1 MVSNNDLKG
10 GEKVEQHS
18 KLGYSAVSTFENC
31 PYQYKLRYID
41 NVEMLDDYEPADAL
55 KIGTALHSGIE
66 VDTST
71 AIQEYFNSYPII
83 TDAHITEAIKLETM
97 IPKVKEVIPE
107 GQHEVFFE
115 YGAFKGT
122 IDLLVPVELDEV
134 YKEVECTLCK
144 NKDCQYYNKFLGDD
158 EYFKN
163 LNCPYG
169 KFDKWYDIYDF
180 KYSNNVDS
188 YMQSAQLHVYKYF
201 GEKALGIKIRKLYFV
216 FVQKVQIRKKK
227 TEDLN
232 QFRLRLKNT
241 LKDAQVQVKEV
252 SYDASKV
259 MDFMQNQVNILTC
272 TDYKKQPSRLCDFC
286 EYQEYCEKQEVL
298 NMALPS
304 INRVEVEKTS
314 KKKIWIYGQPYS
326 GKTTFADQAPTPL
339 NLNTDGNVKYVT
351 MPRLAIKDEVT
362 TEGRITKR
370 KFAWEIFK
378 EAIADLEKGSDFET
392 IVVDLLEDTYE
403 HCRLYMYDQ
412 LGITHESDDSFRAW
426 DKVRTEY
433 LSNIKRLL
441 NLDYNIILI
450 SHEDTSKDLTK
461 KGGDKVTAIM
471 PNLNEKA
478 SKKIAGMVDL
488 VARLVV
494 DGDKRTLN
502 FKSDEVVFGGGR
514 LQGVK
519 TTEIPLSWDELCKVY
534 DEAIGNVADKPKT
547 AHQQKVEE
555 FKKELEEP
563 TLEPEIEPDETTG
576 VEVVEPVEE
585 APVRRTR
592 RKRE

>member
-1 MVSNNDLKG
+1 MDN
-10 GEKVEQHS
+10 QHS
-18 KLGYSAVSTFENC
+18 ALGYSAVSTFEKC
-31 PYQYKLRYID
+31 PYQYKLRYI
-41 NVEMLDDYEPADAL
+41 NKVEMLDDYEPTDAL
-55 KIGTALHSGIE
+55 KIGTALHRGIE
-66 VDTST
+66 IDAPT
-71 AIQEYFNSYPII
+71 AIQEYYNSYPII

-97 IPKVKEVIPE
+97 IPKVKAVIPE

-122 IDLLVPVELDEV
+122 IDLLVPVEAPLVYNTEERTGKEGTVERLD
-134 YKEVECTLCK
+134 
-144 NKDCQYYNKFLGDD
+144 GDW
-158 EYFKN
+158 F
-163 LNCPYG
+163 
-169 KFDKWYDIYDF
+169 DIYDF
-180 KYSNNVDS
+180 KYSNNIDQYLES
-188 YMQSAQLHVYKYF
+188 PQLHVYKYF
-201 GEKALGIKIRKLYFV
+201 AEKALGIKVRKLYFV
-216 FVQKVQIRKKK
+216 FAEKTMIRQKK

-232 QFRLRLKNT
+232 QFRLRLKRT
-241 LKDAQVQVKEV
+241 LEGAQVQVKEV
-252 SYDASKV
+252 SYDVSKV
-259 MDFMQNQVNILTC
+259 LDFMQNQVKILTC
-272 TDYKKQPSRLCDFC
+272 TDYIKTPSRLCDWC
-286 EYQEYCEKQEVL
+286 EYQNYCEEQEVL
-298 NMALPS
+298 HRALPS
-304 INRVEVEKTS
+304 TDRVEVKKNS
-314 KKKIWIYGQPYS
+314 YKKIWIYGQPYS
-326 GKTTFADQAPTPL
+326 GKTTFADEAPTPL

-362 TEGRITKR
+362 VEGRITKR

-378 EAIADLEKGSDFET
+378 EAISDLEKGSDFET

-403 HCRLYMYDQ
+403 ACRLYMYDQ

-441 NLDYNIILI
+441 SLDYNIILI

-519 TTEIPLSWDELCKVY
+519 TTEIPLSWDALCDVY
-534 DEAIGNVADKPKT
+534 DQAIGKVEKPKT
-547 AHQQKVEE
+547 AHQKKVEE
-555 FKKELEEP
+555 FKQAQEQVEEAKEQP
-563 TLEPEIEPDETTG
+563 T
-576 VEVVEPVEE
+576 PVEE
-585 APVRRTR
+585 PAEEKPARRTR
-592 RKRE
+592 RTR

>member
-1 MVSNNDLKG
+1 MILQTVGFVLSVITQNTPNMILTNG
-10 GEKVEQHS
+10 KVVKIMSEQHS

-31 PYQYKLRYID
+31 PYQYKLRYVD
-41 NVEMLDDYEPADAL
+41 KVEMLDEYEPTDAL
-55 KIGTALHSGIE
+55 KIGTALHRGIE
-66 VDTST
+66 TDVKTS
-71 AIQEYFNSYPII
+71 IQEYYNSYPVIS
-83 TDAHITEAIKLETM
+83 DLHINEAIKLETL
-97 IPKVKEVIPE
+97 IPKVKAVIPD
-107 GQHEVFFE
+107 GQHEVFIQ
-115 YGAFKGT
+115 YGEFKGT
-122 IDLLVPVELDEV
+122 IDLLVD
-134 YKEVECTLCK
+134 
-144 NKDCQYYNKFLGDD
+144 NKDGTYS
-158 EYFKN
+158 
-163 LNCPYG
+163 
-169 KFDKWYDIYDF
+169 IYDF
-180 KYSNNVDS
+180 KYSNNIDR

-201 GEKALGIKIRKLYFV
+201 AEKALGIKIRKLYFV
-216 FVQKVQIRKKK
+216 FVQKVQIRQKK

-241 LKDAQVQVKEV
+241 LRDAQVQVKEV
-252 SYDASKV
+252 SYDANKV
-259 MDFMQNQVNILTC
+259 INFMQNQVNILTC
-272 TDYKKQPSRLCDFC
+272 KDYINTPPRLCDRC
-286 EYQEYCEKQEVL
+286 EYKEYCEKQEVL

-304 INRVEVEKTS
+304 THRVEVEKAS
-314 KKKIWIYGQPYS
+314 KKKIWIYGAPYS

-351 MPRLAIKDEVT
+351 MPRLEIKDEVT

-378 EAIADLEKGSDFET
+378 EAISDLEKGSDFET

-488 VARLVV
+488 VARIVV

-519 TTEIPLSWDELCKVY
+519 TTEIPLSWDALCEVY
-534 DEAIGNVADKPKT
+534 DEAIGNVADNPKT

-555 FKKELEEP
+555 FKKEKAEP
-563 TLEPEIEPDETTG
+563 TPKPEIEPDETTG
-576 VEVVEPVEE
+576 IKVTEPVEE
-585 APVRRTR
+585 DKPVRRTR

>member
-1 MVSNNDLKG
+1 MS
-10 GEKVEQHS
+10 EQHS
-18 KLGYSAVSTFENC
+18 TLGYSAVSTFENC

-41 NVEMLDDYEPADAL
+41 KVEMLDDYEATDAL
-55 KIGTALHSGIE
+55 KIGTALHRGIE
-66 VDTST
+66 TNVPT

-97 IPKVKEVIPE
+97 IPKVKEVIPD

-122 IDLLVPVELDEV
+122 IDLLVD
-134 YKEVECTLCK
+134 
-144 NKDCQYYNKFLGDD
+144 NKDSTFS
-158 EYFKN
+158 
-163 LNCPYG
+163 
-169 KFDKWYDIYDF
+169 IYDF
-180 KYSNNVDS
+180 KYSNNIDK
-188 YMQSAQLHVYKYF
+188 YMQSAQLHVYKAF
-201 GEKALGIKIRKLYFV
+201 AEKALNITVSHLYFV
-216 FVQKVQIRKKK
+216 FVQKVQIRQKK

-241 LKDAQVQVKEV
+241 LQDAQVQVKEV
-252 SYDASKV
+252 SYDVNKV
-259 MDFMQNQVNILTC
+259 FNFMQNQVKILTC
-272 TDYKKQPSRLCDFC
+272 SDYIKTPSKLCDWC
-286 EYQEYCEKQEVL
+286 EYQEFCEKQEVI

-304 INRVEVEKTS
+304 TNRVEVEKTS
-314 KKKIWIYGQPYS
+314 KKKIWIYGAPYS

-351 MPRLAIKDEVT
+351 MPRMAIKDEVT

-378 EAIADLEKGSDFET
+378 EAISDLEKGSDFET

-403 HCRLYMYDQ
+403 YCRLYMYDQ

-519 TTEIPLSWDELCKVY
+519 TTEIPLSWDALCAVY
-534 DEAIGNVADKPKT
+534 DEAIGNVAPVDNHAEPVGVKVT
-547 AHQQKVEE
+547 ATPNNEE
-555 FKKELEEP
+555 FNLDECEEVI
-563 TLEPEIEPDETTG
+563 PEQES
-576 VEVVEPVEE
+576 PVEE
-585 APVRRTR
+585 EKPVRRTR
-592 RKRE
+592 RTRT

>member
-1 MVSNNDLKG
+1 M
-10 GEKVEQHS
+10 EQHS
-18 KLGYSAVSTFENC
+18 ALGYSAVSTFEKC

-41 NVEMLDDYEPADAL
+41 EVKMLDDYEPADAL
-55 KIGTALHSGIE
+55 KIGTALHRGIE
-66 VDTST
+66 TDVST
-71 AIQEYFNSYPII
+71 AIQEYYNSYPVIS
-83 TDAHITEAIKLETM
+83 DQHITEAIKLETM
-97 IPKVKEVIPE
+97 IPKVKAVIPE
-107 GQHEVFFE
+107 GEHEVFFQ

-122 IDLLVPVELDEV
+122 IDLLVPTGE
-134 YKEVECTLCK
+134 
-144 NKDCQYYNKFLGDD
+144 YYGEIPCYNGAFSPEG
-158 EYFKN
+158 EYF
-163 LNCPYG
+163 
-169 KFDKWYDIYDF
+169 DIYDF
-180 KYSNNVDS
+180 KYSNNVDT
-188 YMQSAQLHVYKYF
+188 YMQSEQLHVYKYF
-201 GEKALGIKIRKLYFV
+201 AEKALNIRIRKLYFV
-216 FVQKVQIRKKK
+216 FVQKVQIRQKK

-241 LKDAQVQVKEV
+241 LQNATVQVKEV
-252 SYDASKV
+252 SYDVNKV
-259 MDFMQNQVNILTC
+259 LDFMQNQVKILTC
-272 TDYKKQPSRLCDFC
+272 NDYKKQPNKLCDWC
-286 EYQEYCEKQEVL
+286 EYQPYCEKQEVL

-304 INRVEVEKTS
+304 TNRVEVEKAS

-362 TEGRITKR
+362 VEGRITKR

-378 EAIADLEKGSDFET
+378 EAISDLEKGSDFET

-403 HCRLYMYDQ
+403 SCRLYMYDQ

-519 TTEIPLSWDELCKVY
+519 TTEIPLSWDALCEVY
-534 DEAIGNVADKPKT
+534 DEAIGKVADKPK
-547 AHQQKVEE
+547 QEE
-555 FKKELEEP
+555 QP
-563 TLEPEIEPDETTG
+563 TTNETVEPDATTN
-576 VEVVEPVEE
+576 VEVTST
-585 APVRRTR
+585 PVRRTR
-592 RKRE
+592 RTRGE

>member
-1 MVSNNDLKG
+1 
-10 GEKVEQHS
+10 
-18 KLGYSAVSTFENC
+18 
-31 PYQYKLRYID
+31 
-41 NVEMLDDYEPADAL
+41 MLDDYEPADAL
-55 KIGTALHSGIE
+55 KIGTALHRGIE

-71 AIQEYFNSYPII
+71 AIQEYFNSYPVIS
-83 TDAHITEAIKLETM
+83 DQHITEAIKLETM

-107 GQHEVFFE
+107 GQHEVFFQ

-122 IDLLVPVELDEV
+122 IDLLVPTEDYEVNPTTDESGRVVPKVER
-134 YKEVECTLCK
+134 Y
-144 NKDCQYYNKFLGDD
+144 
-158 EYFKN
+158 
-163 LNCPYG
+163 
-169 KFDKWYDIYDF
+169 YDIYDF
-180 KYSNNVDS
+180 KYSNNVDR
-188 YMQSAQLHVYKYF
+188 YMESSQLHVYKYF
-201 GEKALGIKIRKLYFV
+201 AEKALGIKIRRLYFV
-216 FVQKVQIRKKK
+216 FVQKVQIRQKK

-241 LKDAQVQVKEV
+241 LQDAQVQVKEV
-252 SYDASKV
+252 SYDANKV

-272 TDYKKQPSRLCDFC
+272 TDYKKTPSRLCDWC
-286 EYQEYCEKQEVL
+286 EYKEYCEKQEVL
-298 NMALPS
+298 NMVLPS
-304 INRVEVEKTS
+304 TQRVDVQKTS

-351 MPRLAIKDEVT
+351 MPRLPIKDEVT

-378 EAIADLEKGSDFET
+378 EAISDLEKGSDFET

-403 HCRLYMYDQ
+403 SCRLYMYEQ

-441 NLDYNIILI
+441 SLDYNIILI

-519 TTEIPLSWDELCKVY
+519 TTEIPLSWDALCDVY
-534 DEAIGNVADKPKT
+534 DEAIGKVADKPKT

-555 FKKELEEP
+555 FKKEQSEP
-563 TLEPEIEPDETTG
+563 TPEKTETLENLDGFEELT
-576 VEVVEPVEE
+576 PVEE
-585 APVRRTR
+585 EPAEEKPVRRTR

>member
-1 MVSNNDLKG
+1 MDN
-10 GEKVEQHS
+10 QHS
-18 KLGYSAVSTFENC
+18 ALGYSAVSTFENC
-31 PYQYKLRYID
+31 PYQYRLRYID
-41 NVEMLDDYEPADAL
+41 GVEMLDDYEPTDAL
-55 KIGTALHSGIE
+55 KIGTALHRGIE
-66 VDTST
+66 IDVPT
-71 AIQEYFNSYPII
+71 AIQEYYNSYPII

-97 IPKVKEVIPE
+97 IPKVKAVIPD

-122 IDLLVPVELDEV
+122 IDLLVPVENPIV
-134 YKEVECTLCK
+134 YHTEERTGEEGTVETLP
-144 NKDCQYYNKFLGDD
+144 GD
-158 EYFKN
+158 
-163 LNCPYG
+163 
-169 KFDKWYDIYDF
+169 WYDIYDF
-180 KYSNNVDS
+180 KYSNNIDRYLES
-188 YMQSAQLHVYKYF
+188 PQLHVYKYF
-201 GEKALGIKIRKLYFV
+201 AEKALGIKVRKLYFV
-216 FVQKVQIRKKK
+216 FAEKTMIRQKK

-232 QFRLRLKNT
+232 QFRLRLKRT
-241 LKDAQVQVKEV
+241 LEGAQVQVREV
-252 SYDASKV
+252 SYDVNKV
-259 MDFMQNQVNILTC
+259 LEFMQNQVKILTC
-272 TDYKKQPSRLCDFC
+272 TDYIKTPSKLCDWC
-286 EYQEYCEKQEVL
+286 EYQNYCEKQEVL

-304 INRVEVEKTS
+304 TDRVEVKKNS
-314 KKKIWIYGQPYS
+314 YKKIWIYGQPYS
-326 GKTTFADQAPTPL
+326 GKTTFADEAPTPL

-362 TEGRITKR
+362 VEGRITKR

-378 EAIADLEKGSDFET
+378 EAISDLEKGSDFET

-403 HCRLYMYDQ
+403 ACRLYMYDQ

-441 NLDYNIILI
+441 SLDYNIILI

-519 TTEIPLSWDELCKVY
+519 TTEIPLSWDALCDVY
-534 DEAIGNVADKPKT
+534 NEAIGKVADKPKT

-555 FKKELEEP
+555 FKQEQEQADPTPENTIDEHAEPMGVKVTSAPEQEE
-563 TLEPEIEPDETTG
+563 EK
-576 VEVVEPVEE
+576 
-585 APVRRTR
+585 PVRRTR
-592 RKRE
+592 RTRA

>member
-1 MVSNNDLKG
+1 MDN
-10 GEKVEQHS
+10 QHS
-18 KLGYSAVSTFENC
+18 ALGYSAVSTFERC
-31 PYQYKLRYID
+31 PYQYRLRYID
-41 NVEMLDDYEPADAL
+41 GVEMLDDYEPTDAL
-55 KIGTALHSGIE
+55 KIGTALHRGIE
-66 VDTST
+66 IDVPT
-71 AIQEYFNSYPII
+71 AIQEYYNSYPII

-97 IPKVKEVIPE
+97 IPKVKAVIPE

-122 IDLLVPVELDEV
+122 IDLLVPVENPIV
-134 YKEVECTLCK
+134 YHTEERTGKEGTVETLP
-144 NKDCQYYNKFLGDD
+144 GD
-158 EYFKN
+158 
-163 LNCPYG
+163 
-169 KFDKWYDIYDF
+169 WYDIYDF
-180 KYSNNVDS
+180 KYSNNIDRYLES
-188 YMQSAQLHVYKYF
+188 PQLHVYKYF
-201 GEKALGIKIRKLYFV
+201 AEKALGIKVRKLYFV
-216 FVQKVQIRKKK
+216 FAEKTMIRQKK

-232 QFRLRLKNT
+232 QFRLRLKRT
-241 LKDAQVQVKEV
+241 LEGAQVQVKEV
-252 SYDASKV
+252 SYDVGKV
-259 MDFMQNQVNILTC
+259 LEFMQNQVKILTC
-272 TDYKKQPSRLCDFC
+272 TDYIKTPSRLCDFC
-286 EYQEYCEKQEVL
+286 EYQNYCEKQEVL

-304 INRVEVEKTS
+304 TDRVEVKKNS
-314 KKKIWIYGQPYS
+314 YKKIWIYGQPYS
-326 GKTTFADQAPTPL
+326 GKTTFADEAPTPL

-362 TEGRITKR
+362 VEGRITKR

-378 EAIADLEKGSDFET
+378 EAISDLEKGSDFET
-392 IVVDLLEDTYE
+392 VVVDLLEDTYE
-403 HCRLYMYDQ
+403 ACRLYMYDQ

-441 NLDYNIILI
+441 SLDYNIILI

-519 TTEIPLSWDELCKVY
+519 TTEIPLSWDALCAVY
-534 DEAIGNVADKPKT
+534 DEAIGKVSDKPKT
-547 AHQQKVEE
+547 VHQQKVEE
-555 FKKELEEP
+555 FKQEQSEVTP
-563 TLEPEIEPDETTG
+563 EPEQ
-576 VEVVEPVEE
+576 PVEE
-585 APVRRTR
+585 EKPVRRTR
-592 RKRE
+592 RKRGE

>member
-1 MVSNNDLKG
+1 MDN
-10 GEKVEQHS
+10 QHS
-18 KLGYSAVSTFENC
+18 ALGYSAVSTFERC
-31 PYQYKLRYID
+31 PYQYRLRYID
-41 NVEMLDDYEPADAL
+41 GLETLDEYEPTDAL
-55 KIGTALHSGIE
+55 KIGTALHRGIE
-66 VDTST
+66 IDVPT
-71 AIQEYFNSYPII
+71 AIQEYYNSYPII

-97 IPKVKEVIPE
+97 IPKVKEVVPE

-122 IDLLVPVELDEV
+122 IDLLVPVEAPLVYHTEERTGKEGTVERLD
-134 YKEVECTLCK
+134 
-144 NKDCQYYNKFLGDD
+144 GD
-158 EYFKN
+158 
-163 LNCPYG
+163 
-169 KFDKWYDIYDF
+169 WYDIYDF
-180 KYSNNVDS
+180 KYSNNIDRYLES
-188 YMQSAQLHVYKYF
+188 PQLHVYKYF
-201 GEKALGIKIRKLYFV
+201 AEKALGIKVRKLYFV
-216 FVQKVQIRKKK
+216 FAEKTMIRQKK

-232 QFRLRLKNT
+232 QFRLRLKRT
-241 LKDAQVQVKEV
+241 LEGAQVQVKEV
-252 SYDASKV
+252 SYDVGKV
-259 MDFMQNQVNILTC
+259 LDFMQNQGKILTC
-272 TDYKKQPSRLCDFC
+272 TDYIKTPSRLCDFC
-286 EYQEYCEKQEVL
+286 EYQNYCEKQEVL

-304 INRVEVEKTS
+304 TDRVEVKKNS
-314 KKKIWIYGQPYS
+314 YKKIWIYGQPYS
-326 GKTTFADQAPTPL
+326 GKTTFADEAPTPL

-362 TEGRITKR
+362 VEGRITKR

-378 EAIADLEKGSDFET
+378 EAISDLEKGSDFET

-403 HCRLYMYDQ
+403 ACRLYMYDQ

-441 NLDYNIILI
+441 SLDYNIILI

-519 TTEIPLSWDELCKVY
+519 TTEIPLSWDALCEVY
-534 DEAIGNVADKPKT
+534 DEAIGKVADKPKT
-547 AHQQKVEE
+547 AKKPDFEVTEQEQADPTPENTIDEHAEPMGVKVTSAPEQEE
-555 FKKELEEP
+555 EK
-563 TLEPEIEPDETTG
+563 
-576 VEVVEPVEE
+576 
-585 APVRRTR
+585 PVRRTR
-592 RKRE
+592 RTRA

>member
-1 MVSNNDLKG
+1 MN
-10 GEKVEQHS
+10 EKHS

-41 NVEMLDDYEPADAL
+41 NVEMLDDYDPADAL
-55 KIGTALHSGIE
+55 KIGTALHRGIE

-71 AIQEYFNSYPII
+71 AIQEYYNSYPVIS
-83 TDAHITEAIKLETM
+83 DQHINEAIKLETL

-122 IDLLVPVELDEV
+122 IDLLVPSELTLEEKDDICFNCG
-134 YKEVECTLCK
+134 KECDYE
-144 NKDCQYYNKFLGDD
+144 NSGQ
-158 EYFKN
+158 
-163 LNCPYG
+163 CPYG
-169 KFDKWYDIYDF
+169 KYHGYYNIYDF
-180 KYSNNVDS
+180 KYSNNIER

-201 GEKALGIKIRKLYFV
+201 AEKALGIKIRKMYFV
-216 FVQKVQIRKKK
+216 FAQKVQIRQKK
-227 TEDLN
+227 TETLE

-241 LKDAQVQVKEV
+241 LHDAQVQVKEV
-252 SYDASKV
+252 SYDVSKV
-259 MDFMQNQVNILTC
+259 LDFMQSQVNILTC
-272 TDYKKQPSRLCDFC
+272 TDYKKQVTKLCDWC
-286 EYQEYCEKQEVL
+286 EYQSYCEKKEEL
-298 NMALPS
+298 NMLPS
-304 INRVEVEKTS
+304 TQRVDVQKAS

-326 GKTTFADQAPTPL
+326 GKTTFADQSPTPL

-351 MPRLAIKDEVT
+351 MPRLAIKDEVVV
-362 TEGRITKR
+362 EGRITKR

-378 EAIADLEKGSDFET
+378 EAISDLEKGSDFET

-403 HCRLYMYDQ
+403 HCRLYMYNE

-461 KGGDKVTAIM
+461 RGGDKVTAIM

-488 VARLVV
+488 VARVVV

-519 TTEIPLSWDELCKVY
+519 TTEIPLSWDALCEVY
-534 DEAIGNVADKPKT
+534 DEAIGKVAEKPKT
-547 AHQQKVEE
+547 AHQKKVEE
-555 FKKELEEP
+555 FKQEQEETTP
-563 TLEPEIEPDETTG
+563 EPEIEPDATTG
-576 VEVVEPVEE
+576 IKVTEPVEKDK
-585 APVRRTR
+585 PVRRTR
-592 RKRE
+592 RTRRKRDE

>member
-1 MVSNNDLKG
+1 MDN
-10 GEKVEQHS
+10 QHS
-18 KLGYSAVSTFENC
+18 ALGYSAVSTFEQC
-31 PYQYKLRYID
+31 PYKYKLRYI
-41 NVEMLDDYEPADAL
+41 NKVEMLDDYDPADAL
-55 KIGTALHSGIE
+55 KIGTALHRGIE

-71 AIQEYFNSYPII
+71 AIQEYYNSYPVIS
-83 TDAHITEAIKLETM
+83 DQHITEAIKLETM

-107 GQHEVFFE
+107 GEHEVFFE

-122 IDLLVPVELDEV
+122 IDLLVPTGE
-134 YKEVECTLCK
+134 
-144 NKDCQYYNKFLGDD
+144 YYGEIPCYNGAFSPEG
-158 EYFKN
+158 EY
-163 LNCPYG
+163 
-169 KFDKWYDIYDF
+169 YDIYDF
-180 KYSNNVDS
+180 KYSNGIDR
-188 YMQSAQLHVYKYF
+188 YMESPQLHIYKYF
-201 GEKALGIKIRKLYFV
+201 AEKALNIRIRKLYFV
-216 FVQKVQIRKKK
+216 FVQKVQIRQKK

-241 LKDAQVQVKEV
+241 LQDAQVQVKEV
-252 SYDASKV
+252 SYNANKV
-259 MDFMQNQVNILTC
+259 MDFMQSQVNILTC
-272 TDYKKQPSRLCDFC
+272 TDYKKQPSRLCDWC
-286 EYQEYCEKQEVL
+286 EYQDFCEKQEVL

-304 INRVEVEKTS
+304 TQRVDVERTS

-326 GKTTFADQAPTPL
+326 GKTTFADQSPTPL

-362 TEGRITKR
+362 LEGRLTNR

-378 EAIADLEKGSDFET
+378 EAISDLEKGSDFET

-403 HCRLYMYDQ
+403 HCRRYVFDKNK
-412 LGITHESDDSFRAW
+412 IEHESDSGYGKGW
-426 DKVRTEY
+426 DLVRTEY

-461 KGGDKVTAIM
+461 KSGDKITSIK
-471 PNLNEKA
+471 PNLNEKV
-478 SKKIAGMVDL
+478 SNKIAGMVDL

-519 TTEIPLSWDELCKVY
+519 TTEVPLSWDSLCEVY
-534 DEAIGNVADKPKT
+534 DEAIGKVADKPKT

-555 FKKELEEP
+555 FKKEQSEP
-563 TLEPEIEPDETTG
+563 TPENTEELDNLDGFVDITPEPEK
-576 VEVVEPVEE
+576 EE
-585 APVRRTR
+585 KAVRRTR

>member
-1 MVSNNDLKG
+1 MN
-10 GEKVEQHS
+10 EQHS
-18 KLGYSAVSTFENC
+18 ALGYSAVSTFENC

-41 NVEMLDDYEPADAL
+41 KVEMLDEYEPTDAL
-55 KIGTALHSGIE
+55 KIGTALHRGIE

-97 IPKVKEVIPE
+97 IPKVKAVIPE

-115 YGAFKGT
+115 YGEFKGT
-122 IDLLVPVELDEV
+122 IDLLAPIEGWDGYL
-134 YKEVECTLCK
+134 
-144 NKDCQYYNKFLGDD
+144 
-158 EYFKN
+158 
-163 LNCPYG
+163 
-169 KFDKWYDIYDF
+169 YDIYDF
-180 KYSNNVDS
+180 KYSNNIDM

-201 GEKALGIKIRKLYFV
+201 AEKALSIKIRKLYFV
-216 FVQKVQIRKKK
+216 FVQKVQIRQKK

-241 LKDAQVQVKEV
+241 LQDAQVQVKEV
-252 SYDASKV
+252 SYDVNKV
-259 MDFMQNQVNILTC
+259 FDFMQNQVKILTC
-272 TDYKKQPSRLCDFC
+272 TDYIKTPSKLCDWC
-286 EYQEYCEKQEVL
+286 EYQELCEKQEVI

-304 INRVEVEKTS
+304 TNRVEVEKTS

-378 EAIADLEKGSDFET
+378 EAITDLERGSDFET

-403 HCRLYMYDQ
+403 YCRLYMYDQ

-461 KGGDKVTAIM
+461 RGGDKVTAIM

-519 TTEIPLSWDELCKVY
+519 TTEIPLSWDALCAVY
-534 DEAIGNVADKPKT
+534 DEAIGKVAPVDLHAEPVGVKVT
-547 AHQQKVEE
+547 ATPNNEE
-555 FKKELEEP
+555 FNLDDYE
-563 TLEPEIEPDETTG
+563 
-576 VEVVEPVEE
+576 EVVPEQEAPVEE
-585 APVRRTR
+585 KPVRRTR
-592 RKRE
+592 RTRV

>member
-1 MVSNNDLKG
+1 MS
-10 GEKVEQHS
+10 EQHS
-18 KLGYSAVSTFENC
+18 ALGYSAVSTFEKC

-41 NVEMLDDYEPADAL
+41 KVEMLDDYEPTDAL
-55 KIGTALHSGIE
+55 KIGTALHRGIE
-66 VDTST
+66 TDVKT
-71 AIQEYFNSYPII
+71 AIQEYYNSYPVINDI
-83 TDAHITEAIKLETM
+83 HINEAIKLETL
-97 IPKVKEVIPE
+97 IPKVKAVIPE

-122 IDLLVPVELDEV
+122 IDLLVPVESPWVYYTEERTGKEGTVEQLD
-134 YKEVECTLCK
+134 
-144 NKDCQYYNKFLGDD
+144 GD
-158 EYFKN
+158 
-163 LNCPYG
+163 
-169 KFDKWYDIYDF
+169 WYDIYDF
-180 KYSNNVDS
+180 KYSNNIDR
-188 YMQSAQLHVYKYF
+188 YMESPQLHIYKYF
-201 GEKALGIKIRKLYFV
+201 AEKALGIKIRKMYFV
-216 FVQKVQIRKKK
+216 FAQKTMIRQKK
-227 TEDLN
+227 TETLE

-241 LKDAQVQVKEV
+241 LQDAQVQVKEV
-252 SYDASKV
+252 SYDVNKV

-272 TDYKKQPSRLCDFC
+272 TDYIKTPSRLCDWC
-286 EYQEYCEKQEVL
+286 EYKEYCEKQEVL

-304 INRVEVEKTS
+304 TQRVEVEKAS
-314 KKKIWIYGQPYS
+314 KKKIWIYGAPYS

-362 TEGRITKR
+362 TEGRLTNR

-378 EAIADLEKGSDFET
+378 EAISDLEKGSDFET

-403 HCRLYMYDQ
+403 SCRLYMYDQ

-488 VARLVV
+488 VARLTV

-519 TTEIPLSWDELCKVY
+519 TTEIPLSWDALCEVY
-534 DEAIGNVADKPKT
+534 DEAIGKVADKPKT

-555 FKKELEEP
+555 FKQEQ
-563 TLEPEIEPDETTG
+563 
-576 VEVVEPVEE
+576 EE
-585 APVRRTR
+585 ATPEQPAEEKPVRRTR
-592 RKRE
+592 RKRGE

>member
-1 MVSNNDLKG
+1 MS
-10 GEKVEQHS
+10 EQHS
-18 KLGYSAVSTFENC
+18 ALGYSAVSTFENC

-41 NVEMLDDYEPADAL
+41 EVKMLDEYEATDAL
-55 KIGTALHSGIE
+55 KIGTALHRGIE
-66 VDTST
+66 TDVKT
-71 AIQEYFNSYPII
+71 AIQEYYNSYPVIN
-83 TDAHITEAIKLETM
+83 DLHINEAIKLEVM
-97 IPKVKEVIPE
+97 IPKVKAVIPD

-115 YGAFKGT
+115 YGVFKGT
-122 IDLLVPVELDEV
+122 IDLLVPVENPYVYHTEERTGKEGTVETLD
-134 YKEVECTLCK
+134 
-144 NKDCQYYNKFLGDD
+144 GD
-158 EYFKN
+158 
-163 LNCPYG
+163 
-169 KFDKWYDIYDF
+169 WYDIYDF
-180 KYSNNVDS
+180 KYSNNIDRYMDS
-188 YMQSAQLHVYKYF
+188 PQLHVYKF
-201 GEKALGIKIRKLYFV
+201 FAEKSLGIKIRKMYFV
-216 FVQKVQIRKKK
+216 FAQKVQIRQKK

-232 QFRLRLKNT
+232 KFRLRLKNT
-241 LKDAQVQVKEV
+241 LQNAQVQIKEV
-252 SYDASKV
+252 SYDVNKV

-272 TDYKKQPSRLCDFC
+272 TNYKKQVTNLCNWC
-286 EYQEYCEKQEVL
+286 EYQLYCEKKEEL
-298 NMALPS
+298 NMLPS
-304 INRVEVEKTS
+304 TSRVEVEKAS

-326 GKTTFADQAPTPL
+326 GKTTFADQSPTPL

-403 HCRLYMYDQ
+403 SCRLYMYDQ

-488 VARLVV
+488 VARLTV

-519 TTEIPLSWDELCKVY
+519 TTEIPLSWDALCEVY
-534 DEAIGNVADKPKT
+534 DEAIGKVTNKPKT

-555 FKKELEEP
+555 FKQEQEQTEA
-563 TLEPEIEPDETTG
+563 TTEPEQPA
-576 VEVVEPVEE
+576 EE
-585 APVRRTR
+585 KPVRRTR
-592 RKRE
+592 RKRGE

>member
-1 MVSNNDLKG
+1 MEN
-10 GEKVEQHS
+10 QHS
-18 KLGYSAVSTFENC
+18 ALGYSAVSTFENC
-31 PYQYKLRYID
+31 PYQYKLRFID
-41 NVEMLDDYEPADAL
+41 NVEMLDEYEATDAL
-55 KIGTALHSGIE
+55 KIGTALHRGIE
-66 VDTST
+66 IDVPT
-71 AIQEYFNSYPII
+71 AIHEYYNSYPII
-83 TDAHITEAIKLETM
+83 TDAHITEAIKLETL
-97 IPKVKEVIPE
+97 IPKVKAVIPE

-115 YGAFKGT
+115 YGEFKGT
-122 IDLLVPVELDEV
+122 IDLLVPVERPWVYNTEEQTGKEGTVEQLDG
-134 YKEVECTLCK
+134 
-144 NKDCQYYNKFLGDD
+144 NWF
-158 EYFKN
+158 
-163 LNCPYG
+163 
-169 KFDKWYDIYDF
+169 DIYDF
-180 KYSNNVDS
+180 KYSNNIDRYLES
-188 YMQSAQLHVYKYF
+188 PQLHIYKYF
-201 GEKALGIKIRKLYFV
+201 AEKALGIKVRKLYFV
-216 FVQKVQIRKKK
+216 FAEKTMIRQKK

-232 QFRLRLKNT
+232 QFRLRLKRT
-241 LKDAQVQVKEV
+241 LEGAQVRIKEV
-252 SYDASKV
+252 SYDVNKV
-259 MDFMQNQVNILTC
+259 LEFMQNQVKILTC
-272 TDYKKQPSRLCDFC
+272 TDYIKTPSKLCDFC
-286 EYQEYCEKQEVL
+286 EYQDFCEKQEVL

-304 INRVEVEKTS
+304 TDRVEVKKNS
-314 KKKIWIYGQPYS
+314 YKKIWIYGQPYS
-326 GKTTFADQAPTPL
+326 GKTTFADEAPTPL

-362 TEGRITKR
+362 VEGRITKR

-378 EAIADLEKGSDFET
+378 EAISDLEKGSDFET

-403 HCRLYMYDQ
+403 ACRLYMYDQ

-441 NLDYNIILI
+441 SLDYNIILI

-494 DGDKRTLN
+494 DGGKRTLN

-519 TTEIPLSWDELCKVY
+519 TTEIPLSWDALCAVY
-534 DEAIGNVADKPKT
+534 DEAIGKVADKPKT

-555 FKKELEEP
+555 FKQEQREATP
-563 TLEPEIEPDETTG
+563 EPEQ
-576 VEVVEPVEE
+576 PVEE
-585 APVRRTR
+585 EKPVRRTR
-592 RKRE
+592 RVRE

>member
-1 MVSNNDLKG
+1 MN
-10 GEKVEQHS
+10 EQHS
-18 KLGYSAVSTFENC
+18 ALGYSAVSTFENC

-41 NVEMLDDYEPADAL
+41 KMEMLDDYEPTDAL
-55 KIGTALHSGIE
+55 KIGTALHRGIE

-71 AIQEYFNSYPII
+71 AIHEYYMSYPVIS
-83 TDAHITEAIKLETM
+83 DQHINEAIKLETM

-122 IDLLVPVELDEV
+122 IDLLVD
-134 YKEVECTLCK
+134 
-144 NKDCQYYNKFLGDD
+144 NKDGTFS
-158 EYFKN
+158 
-163 LNCPYG
+163 
-169 KFDKWYDIYDF
+169 IYDF
-180 KYSNNVDS
+180 KYSNNIDS
-188 YMQSAQLHVYKYF
+188 YMQSAQLHVYKAF
-201 GEKALGIKIRKLYFV
+201 AEKALNITVSHLYFV
-216 FVQKVQIRKKK
+216 FVQKVQIRQKK

-232 QFRLRLKNT
+232 QFRLRLRKV
-241 LKDAQVQVKEV
+241 LQDATVQVKEV

-272 TDYKKQPSRLCDFC
+272 TDYIKTPSHLCDWC
-286 EYQEYCEKQEVL
+286 EYQEYCEKQEEL

-304 INRVEVEKTS
+304 TSRVDVQKTS

-392 IVVDLLEDTYE
+392 VVVDLLEDTYE
-403 HCRLYMYDQ
+403 ACRLYMYDQ

-519 TTEIPLSWDELCKVY
+519 TTEIPLSWDALCDVY
-534 DEAIGNVADKPKT
+534 NESIGKASERNDY
-547 AHQQKVEE
+547 KVEYNDE
-555 FKKELEEP
+555 KKELTITPTELDEAEETATP
-563 TLEPEIEPDETTG
+563 T
-576 VEVVEPVEE
+576 EE
-585 APVRRTR
+585 EKPVRRTR
-592 RKRE
+592 RKRNEVQAS

>member
-1 MVSNNDLKG
+1 MDN
-10 GEKVEQHS
+10 QHS
-18 KLGYSAVSTFENC
+18 ALGYSAVSTFERC

-41 NVEMLDDYEPADAL
+41 KVEMLDEYGPADAL
-55 KIGTALHSGIE
+55 KIGTALHRGIE

-71 AIQEYFNSYPII
+71 AIQEYYNSYPVIS
-83 TDAHITEAIKLETM
+83 DQHINEAIKLETM
-97 IPKVKEVIPE
+97 IPKVKAVIPE

-122 IDLLVPVELDEV
+122 IDLLVPVEAPLV
-134 YKEVECTLCK
+134 YHTEERTGKEGTVERLE
-144 NKDCQYYNKFLGDD
+144 GD
-158 EYFKN
+158 
-163 LNCPYG
+163 
-169 KFDKWYDIYDF
+169 WYDIYDF
-180 KYSNNVDS
+180 KYSNNIDR
-188 YMQSAQLHVYKYF
+188 YMESPQLHIYKYF
-201 GEKALGIKIRKLYFV
+201 AEKALGIKIRKMYFV
-216 FVQKVQIRKKK
+216 FAQKVQIRQKK

-241 LKDAQVQVKEV
+241 LQDAQVQVKEV
-252 SYDASKV
+252 SYDANKV
-259 MDFMQNQVNILTC
+259 MDFMENQVKILTC
-272 TDYKKQPSRLCDFC
+272 TDYKKQPNKLCDWC
-286 EYQEYCEKQEVL
+286 EYQAYCEKQEVL

-304 INRVEVEKTS
+304 TQRVDVQKTS

-326 GKTTFADQAPTPL
+326 GKTTFADQSPTPL

-362 TEGRITKR
+362 LNGRLTER

-378 EAIADLEKGSDFET
+378 EAISDLEKGSDFET

-403 HCRLYMYDQ
+403 HCRLYVFDKNN
-412 LGITHESDDSFRAW
+412 IEHESDSGYGKGW
-426 DKVRTEY
+426 DLVRTEY
-433 LSNIKRLL
+433 LSTIKRLL

-461 KGGDKVTAIM
+461 KSGDKITSIK
-471 PNLNEKA
+471 PNLNEKV
-478 SKKIAGMVDL
+478 SNKIAGMVDL

-494 DGDKRTLN
+494 DGNKRTLN

-519 TTEIPLSWDELCKVY
+519 TTEIPLSWDALCDVY
-534 DEAIGNVADKPKT
+534 DEAIGKVADKPKT

-555 FKKELEEP
+555 VKQEQKNP
-563 TLEPEIEPDETTG
+563 TLENTKELDNLDGFEDITPEPKNT
-576 VEVVEPVEE
+576 EE
-585 APVRRTR
+585 KPVRRTR

>member
-1 MVSNNDLKG
+1 
-10 GEKVEQHS
+10 
-18 KLGYSAVSTFENC
+18 
-31 PYQYKLRYID
+31 
-41 NVEMLDDYEPADAL
+41 
-55 KIGTALHSGIE
+55 
-66 VDTST
+66 
-71 AIQEYFNSYPII
+71 
-83 TDAHITEAIKLETM
+83 
-97 IPKVKEVIPE
+97 
-107 GQHEVFFE
+107 
-115 YGAFKGT
+115 
-122 IDLLVPVELDEV
+122 
-134 YKEVECTLCK
+134 
-144 NKDCQYYNKFLGDD
+144 
-158 EYFKN
+158 
-163 LNCPYG
+163 
-169 KFDKWYDIYDF
+169 
-180 KYSNNVDS
+180 
-188 YMQSAQLHVYKYF
+188 
-201 GEKALGIKIRKLYFV
+201 
-216 FVQKVQIRKKK
+216 
-227 TEDLN
+227 
-232 QFRLRLKNT
+232 
-241 LKDAQVQVKEV
+241 
-252 SYDASKV
+252 
-259 MDFMQNQVNILTC
+259 
-272 TDYKKQPSRLCDFC
+272 
-286 EYQEYCEKQEVL
+286 
-298 NMALPS
+298 MALPS

-378 EAIADLEKGSDFET
+378 EAISDLEKGSDFKT
-392 IVVDLLEDTYE
+392 VVVDLLEDTYE
-403 HCRLYMYDQ
+403 ACRLYMYDQ

-519 TTEIPLSWDELCKVY
+519 TTEIPLSWDSLCEVY
-534 DEAIGNVADKPKT
+534 DEAIGKVADKPKT

-555 FKKELEEP
+555 FRQEQSEP
-563 TLEPEIEPDETTG
+563 TPKNEELDSLDGFEEIIPEPENT
-576 VEVVEPVEE
+576 EE
-585 APVRRTR
+585 KPVRRTR

>member
-1 MVSNNDLKG
+1 MN
-10 GEKVEQHS
+10 EQHS
-18 KLGYSAVSTFENC
+18 ALGYSAVSTFENC

-41 NVEMLDDYEPADAL
+41 KVEMLDEYEPTDAL
-55 KIGTALHSGIE
+55 KIGTALHRGIE

-71 AIQEYFNSYPII
+71 AIREYYNSYPVIS
-83 TDAHITEAIKLETM
+83 DQHINEAIKLETM

-107 GQHEVFFE
+107 GRHEVFFE
-115 YGAFKGT
+115 YGEFKGT
-122 IDLLVPVELDEV
+122 IDLLVPIEGWDGYL
-134 YKEVECTLCK
+134 
-144 NKDCQYYNKFLGDD
+144 
-158 EYFKN
+158 
-163 LNCPYG
+163 
-169 KFDKWYDIYDF
+169 YDIYDF
-180 KYSNNVDS
+180 KYSNNIDR

-201 GEKALGIKIRKLYFV
+201 AEKALGIKIRKLYFV
-216 FVQKVQIRKKK
+216 FVQKVQIRQKK

-232 QFRLRLKNT
+232 QFRLRLKST
-241 LKDAQVQVKEV
+241 LQDAQVQVKEV
-252 SYDASKV
+252 SYDVNKV
-259 MDFMQNQVNILTC
+259 FDFMQNQVKILTC
-272 TDYKKQPSRLCDFC
+272 SDYIKTPSKLCDWC
-286 EYQEYCEKQEVL
+286 EYQEFCEKQEVI

-304 INRVEVEKTS
+304 TQRVEVEKTS

-378 EAIADLEKGSDFET
+378 EAISDLEKGSDFET

-403 HCRLYMYDQ
+403 YCRLYMYDQ

-488 VARLVV
+488 TLRLVV
-494 DGDKRTLN
+494 DGDKRTLQC
-502 FKSDEVVFGGGR
+502 KTDEVVFGGGR
-514 LQGVK
+514 LSVK
-519 TTEIPLSWDELCKVY
+519 TTEIPLSWDALCAVY
-534 DEAIGNVADKPKT
+534 DEAIGKVAPVDNHAEPVGVKVT
-547 AHQQKVEE
+547 ATPNNEE
-555 FKKELEEP
+555 FNLDDYE
-563 TLEPEIEPDETTG
+563 
-576 VEVVEPVEE
+576 EVVPEQEAPVEE
-585 APVRRTR
+585 EEEKPVRRTR
-592 RKRE
+592 RTRS

>member
-1 MVSNNDLKG
+1 MN
-10 GEKVEQHS
+10 EQHS
-18 KLGYSAVSTFENC
+18 ALGYSAVNTFENC
-31 PYQYKLRYID
+31 PYQYRLRYID
-41 NVEMLDDYEPADAL
+41 QVEMLDEYEPTDAL
-55 KIGTALHSGIE
+55 KIGTALHRGIE

-97 IPKVKEVIPE
+97 IPKVKAVIPE
-107 GQHEVFFE
+107 GRHEVFFE
-115 YGAFKGT
+115 YGEFKGT
-122 IDLLVPVELDEV
+122 IDLLAPIEGWDGYL
-134 YKEVECTLCK
+134 
-144 NKDCQYYNKFLGDD
+144 
-158 EYFKN
+158 
-163 LNCPYG
+163 
-169 KFDKWYDIYDF
+169 YDIYDF
-180 KYSNNVDS
+180 KYSNSIDR
-188 YMQSAQLHVYKYF
+188 YIQSAQLHVYKYF
-201 GEKALGIKIRKLYFV
+201 AEKALGIKIRKLYFV
-216 FVQKVQIRKKK
+216 FVQKVQIRQKK

-232 QFRLRLKNT
+232 QFRLRLKST
-241 LKDAQVQVKEV
+241 LQDAQVQVKEV

-259 MDFMQNQVNILTC
+259 MDFMQSQVKILTC
-272 TDYKKQPSRLCDFC
+272 SDYIKTPSQLCDWC
-286 EYQEYCEKQEVL
+286 EYQEFCEKQEVI

-304 INRVEVEKTS
+304 TNRVEVEKTS

-378 EAIADLEKGSDFET
+378 EAISDLEKGSDFET

-403 HCRLYMYDQ
+403 YCRLYMYDQ

-519 TTEIPLSWDELCKVY
+519 TTEIPLSWDALCAVY
-534 DEAIGNVADKPKT
+534 DEAIGKVAPVDNHAEPVGVKVT
-547 AHQQKVEE
+547 ATPNNEE
-555 FKKELEEP
+555 FNLDGCE
-563 TLEPEIEPDETTG
+563 
-576 VEVVEPVEE
+576 EVVPEQEAPVEE
-585 APVRRTR
+585 KPVRRTR
-592 RKRE
+592 RTRS

>member
-1 MVSNNDLKG
+1 MS
-10 GEKVEQHS
+10 EQHS
-18 KLGYSAVSTFENC
+18 ALGYSAVSTFENC

-41 NVEMLDDYEPADAL
+41 KMEMLDDYEPTDAL
-55 KIGTALHSGIE
+55 KIGTALHRGIE

-71 AIQEYFNSYPII
+71 AIQEYYNSYPII

-97 IPKVKEVIPE
+97 IPKVKAVIPE

-122 IDLLVPVELDEV
+122 IDLLVPVENPIV
-134 YKEVECTLCK
+134 YHTEERTGEEGTVETLP
-144 NKDCQYYNKFLGDD
+144 GD
-158 EYFKN
+158 
-163 LNCPYG
+163 
-169 KFDKWYDIYDF
+169 WYDIYDF
-180 KYSNNVDS
+180 KYSNNIDQYLES
-188 YMQSAQLHVYKYF
+188 PQLHVYKYF
-201 GEKALGIKIRKLYFV
+201 AEKALGIKVRKLYFV
-216 FVQKVQIRKKK
+216 FAEKTMIRQKK

-232 QFRLRLKNT
+232 QFRLRLKRT
-241 LKDAQVQVKEV
+241 LEGAQVQVKEV
-252 SYDASKV
+252 SYDVNKV
-259 MDFMQNQVNILTC
+259 LEFMQNQVKILTC
-272 TDYKKQPSRLCDFC
+272 TDYIKTPSRLCDWC
-286 EYQEYCEKQEVL
+286 EYQDFCEKQEVL

-304 INRVEVEKTS
+304 TDRVEVKKNS
-314 KKKIWIYGQPYS
+314 YKKIWIYGQPYS
-326 GKTTFADQAPTPL
+326 GKTTFADEAPTPL

-362 TEGRITKR
+362 VEGRITKR

-378 EAIADLEKGSDFET
+378 EAISDLEKGSDFET

-403 HCRLYMYDQ
+403 ACRLYMYDQ

-441 NLDYNIILI
+441 SLDYNIILI

-494 DGDKRTLN
+494 DGDKRPLN

-519 TTEIPLSWDELCKVY
+519 TTEIPLSWDALCEVY
-534 DEAIGNVADKPKT
+534 DEAIGKVADKPKT

-555 FKKELEEP
+555 FKQEQADPTPENTIDEHAEPMGVKVTSAPEQEE
-563 TLEPEIEPDETTG
+563 EK
-576 VEVVEPVEE
+576 
-585 APVRRTR
+585 PVRRTR
-592 RKRE
+592 RTRA

>member
-1 MVSNNDLKG
+1 MDN
-10 GEKVEQHS
+10 QHS
-18 KLGYSAVSTFENC
+18 ALGYSAVSTFENC
-31 PYQYKLRYID
+31 PYQYRLRYID
-41 NVEMLDDYEPADAL
+41 GMEMLDDYEPTDAL
-55 KIGTALHSGIE
+55 KIGTALHRGIE
-66 VDTST
+66 TDVPT
-71 AIQEYFNSYPII
+71 AIQEYYNSYPII

-97 IPKVKEVIPE
+97 IPKVKAVIPE

-122 IDLLVPVELDEV
+122 IDLLVPVENPTV
-134 YKEVECTLCK
+134 YNIFGIGTEGTVEL
-144 NKDCQYYNKFLGDD
+144 LEGD
-158 EYFKN
+158 
-163 LNCPYG
+163 
-169 KFDKWYDIYDF
+169 WYDIYDF
-180 KYSNNVDS
+180 KYSNNIDRYLES
-188 YMQSAQLHVYKYF
+188 PQLHVYKYF
-201 GEKALGIKIRKLYFV
+201 AEKALGIKIRRLYFV
-216 FVQKVQIRKKK
+216 FAEKTMIRQKK

-232 QFRLRLKNT
+232 QFRLRLKRT
-241 LKDAQVQVKEV
+241 LEGAQVQVKEV
-252 SYDASKV
+252 SYDVGKV
-259 MDFMQNQVNILTC
+259 LEFMQNQVKILTC
-272 TDYKKQPSRLCDFC
+272 TDYIKTPSKLCDWC
-286 EYQEYCEKQEVL
+286 EYQDFCEKQEVL

-304 INRVEVEKTS
+304 TDRVEVKKNS
-314 KKKIWIYGQPYS
+314 YKKIWIYGQPYS
-326 GKTTFADQAPTPL
+326 GKTTFADEAPTPL

-362 TEGRITKR
+362 VEGRITKR

-378 EAIADLEKGSDFET
+378 EAISDLEKGSDFET
-392 IVVDLLEDTYE
+392 VVVDLLEDTYE
-403 HCRLYMYDQ
+403 ACRLYMYDQ

-441 NLDYNIILI
+441 SLDYNIILI

-519 TTEIPLSWDELCKVY
+519 TTEIPLSWDALCEVY
-534 DEAIGNVADKPKT
+534 DEAIGKVADKPKT

-555 FKKELEEP
+555 FKQEQEQTDPTPENTIDEHAEPMGVKVTSVPDQEE
-563 TLEPEIEPDETTG
+563 EK
-576 VEVVEPVEE
+576 
-585 APVRRTR
+585 PVRRTR
-592 RKRE
+592 RTRA